1 MAFKFLCLAGNLRRI
16 IVLSYMDDLTAG
28 FSCCDKTAGKKFI
41 SGIFCQI
48 VRLTSQERFVYFH
61 TAFEYFYVCRNL
73 ISGFQKD
80 QIVDDQF
87 LCGNL
92 GAVALARRLGAG
104 LHGSFGLNIFN
115 TASLGDA
122 WGMSQSLLAV
132 LGAIP
137 MAVAAVFVVPLA
149 NKFGK
154 RLTCLV
160 GMAIGVAGGVIAGL
174 GGSNIIPVAIG
185 IALKCLG
192 SSPACYLILAMLA
205 DVIDHIE
212 YTRGIR
218 TDGLT
223 MSVYSALMVAATPV
237 CNAIFSGILNASGYD
252 QSADV
257 ALNTLGQS
265 AAVNTAI
272 SVSYIWVET
281 AAYALCA
288 VLVFLWTVEKNL
300 PAEQAAIVERK
311 KGATQ

>member
-1 MAFKFLCLAGNLRRI
+1 MLFRSSERNIDLRIARKEC
-16 IVLSYMDDLTAG
+16 VELH
-28 FSCCDKTAGKKFI
+28 FSHDGKN
-41 SGIFCQI
+41 
-48 VRLTSQERFVYFH
+48 YF
-61 TAFEYFYVCRNL
+61 
-73 ISGFQKD
+73 
-80 QIVDDQF
+80 
-87 LCGNL
+87 
-92 GAVALARRLGAG
+92 
-104 LHGSFGLNIFN
+104 
-115 TASLGDA
+115 
-122 WGMSQSLLAV
+122 
-132 LGAIP
+132 
-137 MAVAAVFVVPLA
+137 
-149 NKFGK
+149 
-154 RLTCLV
+154 
-160 GMAIGVAGGVIAGL
+160 
-174 GGSNIIPVAIG
+174 AIG